1 MTSCGRVTALN
12 RHNLSSL
19 GAGLLAR
26 AAFEQTVDVFEQG
39 AAYAVEDSVEGVT
52 ERIIIG
58 QTMKSGTGLVHVD
71 DIRKNNFKVSAC
83 LDDSDHDSEHE
94 QDHLVTVDALE
105 HDRVTSTAAPWCI
118 LGSLLQTVLDRMPQS
133 LELEARFG
141 ITDADHNFH
150 NGLASETEFNAALSF
165 LGSMR
170 GWDIATD
177 WEDSRDIFFMHDKHT
192 IRTTMRFLPD
202 GIIERSHIKKVL
214 LDQKVISVADIDIG
228 LGPGPYIEGPPAGPS
243 IKFCVAV
250 EETIDESD
258 LPASTV
264 PTFVRQ
270 KKRKMFRKGTWDIQ
284 LTRVL
289 EGPSWIEIEAKRVPP
304 KYEIEIECNDVDRLF
319 QICRDIPSAWL
330 SWKKA
335 LRSVLASAAP
345 ATLVT
350 RP

>member
-58 QTMKSGTGLVHVD
+58 QTMKSGTGLVQVD

-83 LDDSDHDSEHE
+83 LDDDDELESVSDSLAPAIVVEGLERTLVESE
-94 QDHLVTVDALE
+94 A
-105 HDRVTSTAAPWCI
+105 SPWCI
-118 LGSLLQTVLDRMPQS
+118 VGTILQTVLDRMPQS

-141 ITDADHNFH
+141 VTDSEGNFS
-150 NGLASETEFNAALSF
+150 NGLASEAEFNAVLSF
-165 LGSMR
+165 LGCMR

-177 WEDSRDIFFMHDKHT
+177 WEESRDIFFAHDKNT

-214 LDQKVISVADIDIG
+214 LDQKVVRVADIDIG
-228 LGPGPYIEGPPAGPS
+228 MGPAPYLDRVAEGPS

-258 LPASTV
+258 LPPSTV

-289 EGPSWIEIEAKRVPP
+289 EGPSWMDIEAKRVEP
-304 KYEIEIECNDVDRLF
+304 KFEIEIECNDVDRLF
-319 QICRDIPSAWL
+319 QVCKDIPSAWL

-335 LRSVLASAAP
+335 LRSVLVSKS
-345 ATLVT
+345 V
-350 RP
+350 